1 MNIMRLFSILLCCI
15 LCCSFSIQA
24 QNVLSLQ
31 QAVEL
36 ALKHNYDILLAKN
49 QSDIQSI
56 ENSWANA
63 GAYPTV
69 NAGLTT
75 NYSQFSINQ
84 ELSNGQTITG
94 SGVTQQNTQAFVT
107 LSWRVFDGMR
117 MFATKSRLEE
127 VQKSGELQ
135 LKQQVMQTMYDVCM
149 AYYGL
154 ARLTQQQKT
163 LDELIRVLEERLR
176 LAEARLSVGVGT
188 KNDVLQAKIDIN
200 EQQSARLTVQ
210 NSLAQ
215 LTASLNI
222 LLGRN
227 PSAIIGVEDSI
238 PLGAQPDFTALQN
251 LTEQQNYSTLIA
263 QQELAIALQ
272 QKSEIY
278 AQGLPSITFNTGYN
292 YNYNQNSRGLF
303 VINANNG
310 FTAGIGISVPL
321 FNGLI
326 THTQLATQDM
336 LIQNRRLQLDA
347 LQQQVRQLYTNASTN
362 YTNAMATISIEK
374 NNNELAKE
382 NAEIAMERFKRQSIT
397 TPELRQAQYSIIE
410 SATRLFNAQF
420 TAKAAELQLQ
430 LLAGTLKV
438 Q

>member
-149 AYYGL
+149 AY
-154 ARLTQQQKT
+154 
-163 LDELIRVLEERLR
+163 
-176 LAEARLSVGVGT
+176 
-188 KNDVLQAKIDIN
+188 
-200 EQQSARLTVQ
+200 
-210 NSLAQ
+210 
-215 LTASLNI
+215 
-222 LLGRN
+222 
-227 PSAIIGVEDSI
+227 
-238 PLGAQPDFTALQN
+238 
-251 LTEQQNYSTLIA
+251 
-263 QQELAIALQ
+263 
-272 QKSEIY
+272 
-278 AQGLPSITFNTGYN
+278 
-292 YNYNQNSRGLF
+292 
-303 VINANNG
+303 
-310 FTAGIGISVPL
+310 
-321 FNGLI
+321 
-326 THTQLATQDM
+326 
-336 LIQNRRLQLDA
+336 
-347 LQQQVRQLYTNASTN
+347 
-362 YTNAMATISIEK
+362 
-374 NNNELAKE
+374 
-382 NAEIAMERFKRQSIT
+382 
-397 TPELRQAQYSIIE
+397 
-410 SATRLFNAQF
+410 
-420 TAKAAELQLQ
+420 
-430 LLAGTLKV
+430 
-438 Q
+438 